1 MQIALFENITS
12 FLIGGCCDCW
22 EESGGCESFLDI
34 SDYNLGGYSDYIYPS
49 SIIASLFPILI
60 FINIFKNRKF
70 YRHKL
75 IVKLIL

>member
-34 SDYNLGGYSDYIYPS
+34 SDYNLGGY
-49 SIIASLFPILI
+49 
-60 FINIFKNRKF
+60 
-70 YRHKL
+70 
-75 IVKLIL
+75 